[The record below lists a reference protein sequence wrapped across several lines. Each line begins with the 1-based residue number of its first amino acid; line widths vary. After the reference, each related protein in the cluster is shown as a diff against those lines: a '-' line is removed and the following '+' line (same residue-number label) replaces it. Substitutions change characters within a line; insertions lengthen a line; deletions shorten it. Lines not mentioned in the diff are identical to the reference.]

1 MTRGKAVNNVTRL
14 ERLWTVDDVSDYL
27 GVPVTTLYQ
36 WRSKG
41 YGPVGR
47 RIGRYVRYR
56 PDDVRSWVES
66 LETEVA

>member
-1 MTRGKAVNNVTRL
+1 MTRL